1 MANNVEFLRPPHK
14 PQAWHWDAVS
24 ASASQF
30 KVLILLRSL
39 E

>member
-1 MANNVEFLRPPHK
+1 MATKVEFLRPPHK

-24 ASASQF
+24 ASDSQD